1 MKGKILGFD
10 EATGSGAI
18 SAEDGT
24 RHKFAR
30 SEWRGGEKAP
40 TAGMTVDFE
49 SEDGAARDVYPVAG
63 SAMAALGTIGA
74 DLGAL
79 TESEQGARIAAL
91 MTRTLAA
98 PLALLLLLAC
108 FLPALSTPVQSATLI
123 GLGNAM
129 DDLGRVAAAQAML
142 GGGKSGF
149 DTIQTLLFLR
159 FAAPLAALW
168 LIWTA
173 WSGKAE
179 RLPMLATG
187 AAAIGAGLLVIML
200 RSAILSMVP
209 DFVRDR
215 MADGI
220 GLGIGT
226 WLLFLLGAALVAAGL
241 GRLRNPL
248 AKD

>member
-24 RHKFAR
+24 RHKFERAD
-30 SEWRGGEKAP
+30 WRGGEKPPAP
-40 TAGMTVDFE
+40 GITVDFE
-49 SEDGAARDVYPVAG
+49 SEGGAAREIYPISGA
-63 SAMAALGTIGA
+63 ALAALGTIGA
-74 DLGAL
+74 DLGGLA
-79 TESEQGARIAAL
+79 ESEQGARIASL
-91 MTRTLAA
+91 FTKSLAV
-98 PLALLLLLAC
+98 PLALILLLGC
-108 FLPALSTPVQSATLI
+108 FLPALASPVQSATLI

-129 DDLGRVAAAQAML
+129 DDLGRVAAAQEML

-149 DTIQTLLFLR
+149 DTIHTLLILR

-168 LIWTA
+168 LIWSA

-179 RLPMLATG
+179 RLPMLAAG
-187 AAAIGAGLLVIML
+187 AASILAALLVVML

-209 DFVRDR
+209 DFARER
-215 MADGI
+215 MAAGVSL
-220 GLGIGT
+220 GLGT
-226 WLLFLLGAALVAAGL
+226 WLLFLVGAALIAAGL
-241 GRLRNPL
+241 GKLRNPL